1 MSQSNTDAAVTADEI
16 VAKTV
21 WPTIGATSA
30 GRWVGQLAGSRI
42 GVGNKFFTLG
52 TLMAVVTIPVS
63 LAVYAWQLMPF
74 VCRRYT
80 LTNRRIVIRRGSSA
94 PNEKSSTEKSTD
106 LDAFDAI
113 DVKVLPGQD
122 WLHTGELIFRQG
134 GAEVLRL
141 SGVPRPEVFRR
152 VCLMSRDAVVS
163 VRKTVEEQQSAAS
176 QSGA

>member
-16 VAKTV
+16 TAKTV

-30 GRWVGQLAGSRI
+30 GRWVGQLAGSKI

-52 TLMAVVTIPVS
+52 TLMAVVTIPIS
-63 LAVYAWQLMPF
+63 LAVYAWQLMPL

-80 LTNRRIVIRRGSSA
+80 LTNRRIVTRRGYSA
-94 PNEKSSTEKSTD
+94 VDEKSAD

-113 DVKVLPGQD
+113 EVKILPGQD

-134 GAEVLRL
+134 ETEVLRL

-152 VCLMSRDAVVS
+152 VCLMSRDAVMS
-163 VRKTVEEQQSAAS
+163 VHKTVEEQQSAAS
-176 QSGA
+176 QSSA